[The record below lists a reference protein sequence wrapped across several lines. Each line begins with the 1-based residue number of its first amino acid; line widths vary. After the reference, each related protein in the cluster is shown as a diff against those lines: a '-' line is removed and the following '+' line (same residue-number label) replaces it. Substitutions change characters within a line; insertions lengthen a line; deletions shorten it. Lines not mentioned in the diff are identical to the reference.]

1 VVKRILH
8 ETPSREGELERDERF
23 KKIFAS

>member
-1 VVKRILH
+1 LI
-8 ETPSREGELERDERF
+8 EDTPSKDSELSRDERF